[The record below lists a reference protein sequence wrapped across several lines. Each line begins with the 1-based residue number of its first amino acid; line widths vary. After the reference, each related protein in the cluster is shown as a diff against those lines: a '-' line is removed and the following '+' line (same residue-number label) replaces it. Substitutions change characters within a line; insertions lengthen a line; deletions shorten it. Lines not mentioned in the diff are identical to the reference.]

1 MIVTDTLVSFFLE
14 TRQHTEDICKPLEIE
29 DYVVQPIVDVSPPKW
44 HLGHT
49 SWFFEEF
56 ILKPYKP
63 NYKLFHDDFAF
74 VFNSYYENVGKRVV
88 RNDRGNLSRP
98 GVAKVYDYRHYVT
111 SEMKDFLT
119 ELHNTDKGISEELQ
133 DVLLIGIHHE
143 KQHQE
148 LLTTDIKYILGN
160 NPLLPK
166 YNDNF
171 SENPIQNFD
180 RDWIDMKE
188 GIYEIG
194 HNNPEAFCYDNE
206 LGRHK
211 VYLHD
216 YKISNKLVTNA
227 EYLAFINAGG
237 YEDFNLW
244 HAEGLDWV
252 KTNNIKAPMYWHNIE
267 AKWHQYT
274 LQGLREIDLDAP
286 LSHISYYE
294 AFAYA
299 QWKSCRLP
307 TEFEWEAAQNNFE
320 WGSRWEWTESA
331 YLPYPNYT
339 KAPGAIGE
347 YNGKF
352 MVNQKVL
359 RGGSVATSK
368 NHTRQTYRNFF
379 QTNLRWQFTGLRLA
393 K

>member
-1 MIVTDTLVSFFLE
+1 MIQTDNKVSFFLE
-14 TRQHTEDICKPLEIE
+14 TRKHTEDICKPLEIE

-49 SWFFEEF
+49 TWFFEEF
-56 ILKPYKP
+56 ILKPHKP
-63 NYKLFHDDFAF
+63 NYKLFDEDFAF

-111 SEMKDFLT
+111 
-119 ELHNTDKGISEELQ
+119 EELKEFLENEIPSE
-133 DVLLIGIHHE
+133 VEEILMIGIHHE

-148 LLTTDIKYILGN
+148 LLVTDIKYILGN

-166 YNDNF
+166 YDNTF
-171 SENPIQNFD
+171 NENPLQNFEG
-180 RDWIDMKE
+180 DWIEMEE
-188 GIYEIG
+188 GIFEIG
-194 HNNPEAFCYDNE
+194 HNEPSDFCYDNE

-211 VYLHD
+211 VYLHT
-216 YKISNKLVTNA
+216 YAIQNKLVTNS
-227 EYLAFINAGG
+227 EYLQFINAGG
-237 YEDFNLW
+237 YQDFNLW
-244 HAEGLDWV
+244 HAEAWDWLQQTKV
-252 KTNNIKAPMYWHNIE
+252 SAPMYWHKIDD
-267 AKWHQYT
+267 KWHQYT
-274 LQGLREIDLDAP
+274 LNGLVELNPDAAV
-286 LSHISYYE
+286 SHISYFE

-299 QWKSCRLP
+299 QWKECRLP
-307 TEFEWEAAQNNFE
+307 TEFEWEAAQEQFK

-331 YLPYPNYT
+331 YLPYPGYT
-339 KAPGAIGE
+339 KAPGALGE

-359 RGGSVATSK
+359 RGGSVATSVK
-368 NHTRQTYRNFF
+368 HTRPTYRNFF
-379 QTNLRWQFTGLRLA
+379 QTNLRWQFTGIRLA

>member
-1 MIVTDTLVSFFLE
+1 MIATNTLVSFFLE
-14 TRQHTEDICKPLEIE
+14 TRQRTEDICKPLEIE

-56 ILKPYKP
+56 ILKPHKP
-63 NYKLFHDDFAF
+63 DYQLFHEDFAF
-74 VFNSYYENVGKRVV
+74 VFNSYYENVGKRVI

-111 SEMKDFLT
+111 NEMKEFLS
-119 ELHNTDKGISEELQ
+119 EDISEELKEI
-133 DVLLIGIHHE
+133 LLIGIHHE

-166 YNDNF
+166 YNDSF
-171 SENPIQNFD
+171 DENPLQNFQQE
-180 RDWIDMKE
+180 WLQFNE
-188 GIYEIG
+188 GIYDIG
-194 HNNPEAFCYDNE
+194 HNNSEEFCYDNE

-211 VYLHD
+211 VFLHD
-216 YKISNKLVTNA
+216 YKISNKLITNA
-227 EYLAFINAGG
+227 EYLEFINADG
-237 YEDFNLW
+237 YKDFNLW

-252 KTNNIKAPMYWHNIE
+252 KLNNISAPMYWHKINDV
-267 AKWHQYT
+267 WHQYT
-274 LQGLREIDLDAP
+274 LMGLQKLNLQAP
-286 LSHISYYE
+286 VSHLSYFE
-294 AFAYA
+294 AFAFA
-299 QWKSCRLP
+299 QWKQCRLP
-307 TEFEWEAAQNNFE
+307 TEFEWEAAQENFK

-331 YLPYPNYT
+331 YLPYPGYT

-359 RGGSVATSK
+359 RGGSVATSPK
-368 NHTRQTYRNFF
+368 HTRATYRNFF

>member
-1 MIVTDTLVSFFLE
+1 MIAIDTLVSFFLE
-14 TRQHTEDICKPLEIE
+14 TREHTENICKPLEIE

-49 SWFFEEF
+49 TWFFEEF
-56 ILKPYKP
+56 ILKPHKP
-63 NYKLFHDDFAF
+63 NYQLFHEDFAF
-74 VFNSYYENVGKRVV
+74 VFNSYYENVGKRVI

-98 GVAKVYDYRHYVT
+98 GVAKVYDYRQYVT
-111 SEMKDFLT
+111 NEMKEFLSNDISSEIK
-119 ELHNTDKGISEELQ
+119 EL
-133 DVLLIGIHHE
+133 LLIGIHHE

-166 YNDNF
+166 YNDSF
-171 SENPIQNFD
+171 IENPLQNFQQE
-180 RDWIDMKE
+180 WIEMKE

-194 HNNPEAFCYDNE
+194 HKNSDKFCYDNE
-206 LGRHK
+206 LDRHK
-211 VYLHD
+211 VYLND
-216 YKISNKLVTNA
+216 YKISNKLVTNV
-227 EYLAFINAGG
+227 EYLEFINADG
-237 YEDFNLW
+237 YKDFNLW

-252 KTNNIKAPMYWHNIE
+252 KQNNISAPMYWHNIE
-267 AKWHQYT
+267 GNWHQYT
-274 LQGLREIDLDAP
+274 LKGLQKLNLQAP
-286 LSHISYYE
+286 VSHISYYE
-294 AFAYA
+294 AFAFA
-299 QWKSCRLP
+299 QWKECRLP
-307 TEFEWEAAQNNFE
+307 TEFEWEAAQQNFE

-331 YLPYPNYT
+331 YLPYPGYT

-359 RGGSVATSK
+359 RGGSVATSPK
-368 NHTRQTYRNFF
+368 HTRSTYRNFF
-379 QTNLRWQFTGLRLA
+379 QTNLRWQFTSLRLA